1 MYLRITCIHAKKKK
15 KEKKKKERKKEEKIQ
30 DIVSVCV
37 LYRYRRQISLGVRLV
52 TRPPH
57 TVRPLAI
64 SRAKPVVL
72 PGLYNYIYIKH
83 TTHPSEK
90 HHPLAASQHLWCPV
104 LWELAAFTDIGLDI
118 NTYTCIL
125 CRAWPKGL
133 QFLAYMNRFFYG
145 INIVLG
151 IFLQLDSFVRTDIY
165 KIGHKA
171 RHKKVINWV
180 YGILKIW
187 KQVMFTK
194 LAC

>member
-1 MYLRITCIHAKKKK
+1 MC
-15 KEKKKKERKKEEKIQ
+15 
-30 DIVSVCV
+30 VSWLVHHTPFV
-37 LYRYRRQISLGVRLV
+37 LSRYRARNLLCC
-52 TRPPH
+52 
-57 TVRPLAI
+57 LACI
-64 SRAKPVVL
+64 T
-72 PGLYNYIYIKH
+72 IYIKH

-165 KIGHKA
+165 KIEHKA
-171 RHKKVINWV
+171 RHKKVVNWV